1 MAVDPVCGMTIRE
14 DMAKEKAEYD
24 GKTYW
29 FCAAGCRQR
38 FTGSPERYI
47 TDEQTDWVRGE

>member
-14 DMAKEKAEYD
+14 DMATEKAEYD

-38 FTGSPERYI
+38 FVDSPERYSG
-47 TDEQTDWVRGE
+47 DEQTDWVRGE